1 MKKIFITGLALL
13 MLPLATYSQTLD
25 NIDEI
30 APFSE
35 GLAAVRKNDKWAF
48 IDKEGTIVI
57 NFRDDI
63 YWNGDADSTKEG
75 ISGIRYPMFKD
86 GRCIVKKIVED
97 NVPVYGFMDTKGDIV
112 IEPQFLNVFPFKDGY
127 TTGVV
132 FEKTL
137 KGQNE
142 FNLNIYEFKF
152 HDVLMDTS
160 GEIEEFFQR
169 RYNIQMTSR
178 RYSIPMIGVKRL
190 ADGLVAIHSNDQGWS
205 IRKLT
210 L

>member
-1 MKKIFITGLALL
+1 MKKILITALALL
-13 MLPLATYSQTLD
+13 MIPLATYSQTID

-48 IDKEGTIVI
+48 IDKEGTVVI

-63 YWNGDADSTKEG
+63 YWNRDADTSIED

-86 GRCIVKKIVED
+86 GRCIIKKIVED
-97 NVPVYGFMDTKGDIV
+97 NVPVYGFIDTKGNTV
-112 IEPQFLNVFPFKDGY
+112 IEPQFLNVYPFKEGY

-160 GEIEEFFQR
+160 GEIVEFFQR

-178 RYSIPMIGVKRL
+178 RYSTPIIGAKRL
-190 ADGLVAIHSNDQGWS
+190 ADNLVAIHSKDQGWS